1 MDKAAILARLREH
14 EPALRERGVSHA
26 AVFGSR
32 ARGDN
37 RPDSDIDILVEI
49 GPMSLWG
56 YVGLT
61 QFIEGLFPE
70 PVDVA
75 DRSRLKPFLRPT
87 AEREAI
93 YAFWQRFQAATLAF
107 EIISEAARRFALSVR
122 ERQPELAG
130 ARSWVSETFCATIT
144 MM

>member
-1 MDKAAILARLREH
+1 MDRNAILARLREH
-14 EPALRERGVSHA
+14 ERALRERGVS
-26 AVFGSR
+26 
-32 ARGDN
+32 RGDN

-61 QFIEGLFPE
+61 QFIEGLFLE

-75 DRSRLKPFLRPT
+75 DRSRLKPFVRPT

-93 YAFWQRFQAATLAF
+93 YAF
-107 EIISEAARRFALSVR
+107 
-122 ERQPELAG
+122 
-130 ARSWVSETFCATIT
+130 
-144 MM
+144 

>member
-26 AVFGSR
+26 GLFGSR
-32 ARGDN
+32 DN

-75 DRSRLKPFLRPT
+75 DRSRLKPFVRPT

-93 YAFWQRFQAATLAF
+93 YAF
-107 EIISEAARRFALSVR
+107 
-122 ERQPELAG
+122 
-130 ARSWVSETFCATIT
+130 
-144 MM
+144 

>member
-1 MDKAAILARLREH
+1 MDKAAILARLQEH
-14 EPALRERGVSHA
+14 EPALRERGVTHA
-26 AVFGSR
+26 AIFGSR

-75 DRSRLKPFLRPT
+75 DQSRLKPFVQPT

-93 YAFWQRFQAATLAF
+93 YAF
-107 EIISEAARRFALSVR
+107 
-122 ERQPELAG
+122 
-130 ARSWVSETFCATIT
+130 
-144 MM
+144 

>member
-1 MDKAAILARLREH
+1 MDRNAILARLQEH
-14 EPALRERGVSHA
+14 EPALRERGVTHA

-49 GPMSLWG
+49 EPMSLWG

-75 DRSRLKPFLRPT
+75 DRSRLKPFVRPA

-93 YAFWQRFQAATLAF
+93 YAF
-107 EIISEAARRFALSVR
+107 
-122 ERQPELAG
+122 
-130 ARSWVSETFCATIT
+130 
-144 MM
+144 

>member
-14 EPALRERGVSHA
+14 ESALRERGVTHA
-26 AVFGSR
+26 ALFGSR

-37 RPDSDIDILVEI
+37 QSDSDIDILVET
-49 GPMSLWG
+49 GPISLWG

-75 DRSRLKPFLRPT
+75 ERSRLKPFVRPS
-87 AEREAI
+87 AEREAV
-93 YAFWQRFQAATLAF
+93 YAF
-107 EIISEAARRFALSVR
+107 
-122 ERQPELAG
+122 
-130 ARSWVSETFCATIT
+130 
-144 MM
+144 

>member
-14 EPALRERGVSHA
+14 EPALRERGASHA

-32 ARGDN
+32 ARGDH
-37 RPDSDIDILVEI
+37 RPDSGIDILVEI

-75 DRSRLKPFLRPT
+75 DRSRLKPLVGPT

-93 YAFWQRFQAATLAF
+93 YAF
-107 EIISEAARRFALSVR
+107 
-122 ERQPELAG
+122 
-130 ARSWVSETFCATIT
+130 
-144 MM
+144 

>member
-1 MDKAAILARLREH
+1 MSPPCANAASATPH
-14 EPALRERGVSHA
+14 YSA
-26 AVFGSR
+26 R
-32 ARGDN
+32 AREAMH

-93 YAFWQRFQAATLAF
+93 YAF
-107 EIISEAARRFALSVR
+107 
-122 ERQPELAG
+122 
-130 ARSWVSETFCATIT
+130 
-144 MM
+144 